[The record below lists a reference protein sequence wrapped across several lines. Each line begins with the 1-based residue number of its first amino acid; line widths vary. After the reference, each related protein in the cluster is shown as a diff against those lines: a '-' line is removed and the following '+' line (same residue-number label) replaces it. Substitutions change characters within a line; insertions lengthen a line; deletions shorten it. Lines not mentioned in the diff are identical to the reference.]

1 MATKSTSKTRQRE
14 RSKSRLKQNRLG
26 DTSTEA
32 PKKKSTSKT
41 RERERTKSRESQRG
55 VTRTK
60 EARRRKDLLKKL
72 PKMQPMQP
80 AKPNPSKPMP
90 PGKPKPGKTLPPG
103 KPGKPGK
110 QTIEDRLK
118 NILPKLKEQ
127 RKLRPFSKGG
137 KVTKSNNKGKKYI

>member
-1 MATKSTSKTRQRE
+1 MAIKSTSKTRERE
-14 RSKSRLKQNRLG
+14 RSKSRLKQSKLQ
-26 DTSTEA
+26 DTSPVA

-41 RERERTKSRESQRG
+41 RERERAKSRESQRG

-72 PKMQPMQP
+72 PKMQPMEP
-80 AKPNPSKPMP
+80 AR
-90 PGKPKPGKTLPPG
+90 PKPGKTLPTPTP

-118 NILPKLKEQ
+118 DILPLRRGD

-137 KVTKSNNKGKKYI
+137 KVTRSNNKGKRYI

>member
-14 RSKSRLKQNRLG
+14 RSKSRLKQNKLQ
-26 DTSTEA
+26 DTSPVA

-72 PKMQPMQP
+72 PKMQPMEP
-80 AKPNPSKPMP
+80 ARPQ
-90 PGKPKPGKTLPPG
+90 PGKTPPTPKPG

-118 NILPKLKEQ
+118 NILPKRREDK
-127 RKLRPFSKGG
+127 KVTPFSKGG
-137 KVTKSNNKGKKYI
+137 KVTRSNNKGKRYI

>member
-1 MATKSTSKTRQRE
+1 MAIKKSTSKTRERE

-41 RERERTKSRESQRG
+41 RERERSKSRESQRG
-55 VTRTK
+55 VTRSK
-60 EARRRKDLLKKL
+60 EASRRRDFLKKIK
-72 PKMQPMQP
+72 PMQPMEP
-80 AKPNPSKPMP
+80 AR
-90 PGKPKPGKTLPPG
+90 PKPGKTLPTPKPG

-118 NILPKLKEQ
+118 DILPLRRGD

-137 KVTKSNNKGKKYI
+137 KVTRSNNKGKRYI

>member
-1 MATKSTSKTRQRE
+1 MAIKKSTSKTRERE

-41 RERERTKSRESQRG
+41 RERERSKSRESQRG
-55 VTRTK
+55 VTRSK
-60 EARRRKDLLKKL
+60 EASRRRDFLKKIK
-72 PKMQPMQP
+72 PMQPMEP
-80 AKPNPSKPMP
+80 AR
-90 PGKPKPGKTLPPG
+90 PKPGKTLPTP

-118 NILPKLKEQ
+118 NILPVRRED

-137 KVTKSNNKGKKYI
+137 KVTRSNNKGKRYI

>member
-1 MATKSTSKTRQRE
+1 MAIKKSTSKTRERE

-41 RERERTKSRESQRG
+41 RERERSKSRESQRG
-55 VTRTK
+55 VTRSK
-60 EARRRKDLLKKL
+60 EASRRRDFLKKIK
-72 PKMQPMQP
+72 PMQPMEP
-80 AKPNPSKPMP
+80 AR
-90 PGKPKPGKTLPPG
+90 PKPGKTLPTP

-118 NILPKLKEQ
+118 NILPKLGKD

-137 KVTKSNNKGKKYI
+137 KVTKSNNKGKRYI